1 MTIFLTNAFRMNP
14 LHTGYILSFMFKLV
28 YRGLKAVKIYFARAV
43 SSLQVS
49 GTLLMNIIRLKNGR
63 PVNESRKV
71 SFSLLIIRFS
81 LSEG

>member
-49 GTLLMNIIRLKNGR
+49 GTLLMNII
-63 PVNESRKV
+63 
-71 SFSLLIIRFS
+71 
-81 LSEG
+81 